1 MRWKQI
7 FKLVFLAIAMARHPA
22 VAIIFHN
29 GRRYGQEEILEKQ
42 AEAPAPR
49 RLLPLGTMVK
59 VELQEEMES
68 NGL

>member
-1 MRWKQI
+1 MRWEQI
-7 FKLVFLAIAMARHPA
+7 FKLAFLAIAMTRHPA
-22 VAIIFHN
+22 VAIICHN
-29 GRRYGQEEILEKQ
+29 GRRRGQGEILERQ

-49 RLLPLGTMVK
+49 RLPPLGTVVK